1 MKMFYQQFLAFF
13 LMITITL
20 LTLGMTFLGL
30 SRSMFYQNTWD
41 RLQDYAYAVKTQAM
55 DIRQG
60 KDSKVIVDKKKL
72 VITEQ
77 MLSGR
82 HIKIRIYTEPDK
94 LIFPDSKKATTKIS
108 SQYWSK
114 LKRGQSVRAKTSDSK
129 GFFKDS
135 NRQLTNIYEPY
146 LDIKGNLMAVVSVGT
161 VMNGIEE
168 NLGEIKQNLLYAFFT
183 AVVLGTIVSFV
194 LTHYF
199 TNRITK
205 IQRATRQVANGDF
218 DVKIDTY
225 HHDELDDLA
234 EDFNLMTQ
242 SLKESQVE
250 IERQEQRRHEL
261 MANAAHEMR
270 TPLTTINGL
279 LEGMAYGALPEE
291 DQEQC
296 INLMRKET
304 TRLIRL
310 VNENLDYEKSRSGEL
325 VLAKTNFDATSA
337 IKDVVS
343 QLHKMAEDVGDRF
356 IVKLPPL
363 LNVYADKDRFI
374 QIITNIG
381 KNAVQFTRDGTI
393 TISGE
398 KHGNDTMISIADT
411 GIGMTDEEISN
422 MWERYYKADPS
433 RKVAKYGESG
443 IGMAIVHQ
451 LLQLHHAKVCVD
463 SAPGKGT
470 TFTLLFPGEA
480 IASDGS
486 DQPQDDGSVVVDR
499 CD

>member
-60 KDSKVIVDKKKL
+60 KDSKVVVDKKKL

-94 LIFPDSKKATTKIS
+94 IIFPDSKKATTKIS
-108 SQYWSK
+108 SQCWDK
-114 LKRGQSVRAKTSDSK
+114 LKRGQSVRAKTSDSQ
-129 GFFKDS
+129 GFFKGS

-146 LDIKGNLMAVVSVGT
+146 LDIKGNLM
-161 VMNGIEE
+161 
-168 NLGEIKQNLLYAFFT
+168 

-218 DVKIDTY
+218 DVQIDTY

-234 EDFNLMTQ
+234 EDFNLMTR

-337 IKDVVS
+337 INDVVS
-343 QLHKMAEDVGDRF
+343 QLHKMAGDVGDRF

-411 GIGMTDEEISN
+411 GIGMTDEEVSN
-422 MWERYYKADPS
+422 MFERYYKADPS

>member
-1 MKMFYQQFLAFF
+1 M
-13 LMITITL
+13 
-20 LTLGMTFLGL
+20 
-30 SRSMFYQNTWD
+30 
-41 RLQDYAYAVKTQAM
+41 
-55 DIRQG
+55 
-60 KDSKVIVDKKKL
+60 
-72 VITEQ
+72 
-77 MLSGR
+77 
-82 HIKIRIYTEPDK
+82 
-94 LIFPDSKKATTKIS
+94 
-108 SQYWSK
+108 
-114 LKRGQSVRAKTSDSK
+114 
-129 GFFKDS
+129 
-135 NRQLTNIYEPY
+135 
-146 LDIKGNLMAVVSVGT
+146 
-161 VMNGIEE
+161 
-168 NLGEIKQNLLYAFFT
+168 YAFFT

-218 DVKIDTY
+218 DVQIDTY

-234 EDFNLMTQ
+234 EDFNLMTR

-470 TFTLLFPGEA
+470 TFTLLFHGEA